1 MAWQNRTAVLG
12 AATTVVCLFA
22 TQSAANILYGNDY
35 GYRGLMLQLTLMRI
49 AMMVFSI
56 GFGFALGWFCSPQAH
71 DLRRLLL
78 LGVAG
83 LTVLLA
89 VFNNGVLGWGSAWVV
104 SFVGFWVALGYWLG
118 QVVKTLGE
126 TPTTFGSSSWADWED
141 LIEHDV
147 VGDEG
152 ILIGNPIDSA
162 VKEVF
167 SYKGDRHLLTVAPT
181 RSGKGTTQIVPN
193 LLTYPGSVIVVDPK
207 GENAKITAQ
216 ARRDM
221 GQEVIISDPWNIA
234 QIEGFEPSRFNPL
247 DWLQKGDVDIT
258 ENAMILSD
266 AVVVPEGES
275 EPFWLQESLA
285 LLQGLILY
293 VATDDEEAGHRNPGR
308 VRELLLLDAED
319 QQALFTRMLNS
330 RYHIVASTG
339 ARCLQKDEK
348 LLSNVM
354 ASAQAQTHF
363 LDSTRIQESL
373 SHSDFQFEDLKK
385 KPMTI
390 YLVLPADRLNIFGR
404 WLRLL
409 IQQAITVNARNIDV
423 QPDKPVLF
431 ILDEMAALGR
441 LTMVEQAYGLMAGFG
456 LQLWGIVQ
464 DLNQL
469 ERIYGKG
476 WQSFIS
482 NTGMLNYFGS
492 RDKMTAEYFSSLC
505 GETTVWNFSSAVSRA
520 FGTSSSSNG
529 ISGSS
534 TTTTETDTRAAS
546 QRKLAYPDELMR
558 MNKGKQ
564 LVFVENMPPL
574 IARKTPWFENED
586 LKAKGVNLRD

>member
-1 MAWQNRTAVLG
+1 MTWQKRTVVLG
-12 AATTVVCLFA
+12 AATAVVCLFA

-35 GYRGLMLQLTLMRI
+35 GYRSLMLQLTMMRI
-49 AMMVFSI
+49 AMMVCSI
-56 GFGFALGWFCSPQAH
+56 GFGFALGWFCSPQAR

-83 LTVLLA
+83 FTILLA
-89 VFNNGVLGWGSAWVV
+89 VFNNGALGWGSAWVV
-104 SFVGFWVALGYWLG
+104 SFVGFWIALGYWLG
-118 QVVKTLGE
+118 QVVKTLAE
-126 TPTTFGSSSWADWED
+126 TPTTFGSSRWADWED

-147 VGDEG
+147 LGDKG
-152 ILIGNPIDSA
+152 ILIGNPIDCA
-162 VKEVF
+162 VQEVF

-234 QIEGFEPSRFNPL
+234 QIEGFEPSRFNPI
-247 DWLQKGDVDIT
+247 DWLQKGDMDIT

-319 QQALFTRMLNS
+319 QEALFERMLNS

-348 LLSNVM
+348 LLSNVL

-363 LDSTRIQESL
+363 LDSARIQESL

-390 YLVLPADRLNIFGR
+390 YLVLPADRLNTFGR

-423 QPDKPVLF
+423 QPEKPVLF

-492 RDKMTAEYFSSLC
+492 SDKMTAEYFSSLC

-529 ISGSS
+529 VSGSS

-574 IARKTPWFENED
+574 VARKTPWFENKD
-586 LKAKGVNLRD
+586 LKAKGVNLQE